1 MALNAGVGP
10 SSDGYCRGGCM
21 DAKAKG
27 RAGMT
32 SSQATA
38 ILTGLQPRFLQ
49 GMDSAEVK
57 SILATASIRRFN
69 ASSVITR
76 EGDSA
81 DHLLLIVD
89 GSARA
94 YTVSPQGEKIVLRW
108 IPPGEGIG
116 WATLL
121 SKPMEYIVS
130 TEAVKNSSALVW
142 DRVTIR
148 SLAATY

>member
-1 MALNAGVGP
+1 
-10 SSDGYCRGGCM
+10 M

-32 SSQATA
+32 SSQAAA

-49 GMDSAEVK
+49 GMNSAEVK

-81 DHLLLIVD
+81 DHLLLIPA
-89 GSARA
+89 ARA
-94 YTVSPQGEKIVLRW
+94 SDLVVFAAVFVSLLR
-108 IPPGEGIG
+108 P
-116 WATLL
+116 TC
-121 SKPMEYIVS
+121 VFF
-130 TEAVKNSSALVW
+130 
-142 DRVTIR
+142 
-148 SLAATY
+148 